1 MAPSQAPDHFATLI
15 EQARQG
21 DPQAIEELVRTYEAE
36 VRLVAR
42 VLLGPRLRPHVD
54 SLDMVQTVHPCLML
68 GLRQGRYDIST
79 PENLMALALGMV
91 RRKVARQWRQVRRQ
105 QRLSDP
111 GQAEDLAQ
119 LLKSLTS
126 SELDPARAA
135 QLDDAIEHLC
145 GNLNARDRRLMELRL
160 QGYSTVETARKLGE
174 DADVLR
180 AHLSRLR
187 RQLRAAGILSEWL

>member
-1 MAPSQAPDHFATLI
+1 MPAELTDFATLL
-15 EQARQG
+15 ERARRG
-21 DPQAIEELVRTYEAE
+21 DNDALVELVRLYEAD
-36 VRLVAR
+36 VRIVAR
-42 VLLGPRLRPHVD
+42 TLLGPALRPHFD
-54 SLDMVQTVHPCLML
+54 SLDLVQSVHRSLL
-68 GLRQGRYDIST
+68 VGLRHQKFDLAT
-79 PENLMALALGMV
+79 PQQLIALAAEMV
-91 RRKVARQWRQVRRQ
+91 RRKVGRKWRHLRRQ
-105 QRLSDP
+105 QRLSHGP